1 VNRAPSPN
9 PRRASPS
16 APGRGA
22 LSPPGGSTEGGQ
34 VTLTGSNLLGIT
46 HLWFAH
52 EQASSPFCSTDT
64 HCTAT
69 APHPEGTVDVVAA
82 SAAGPSRATAGSR
95 YTYGT
100 PELEIASGDHQ
111 RLVYGQHLEPLVVG
125 ALLDG
130 QPLAGFTVSF
140 EPTAL
145 GGPIYKD
152 LLVNIPKFETGP
164 TGIARAPG
172 FWALSTPGT

>member
-1 VNRAPSPN
+1 M
-9 PRRASPS
+9 
-16 APGRGA
+16 
-22 LSPPGGSTEGGQ
+22 
-34 VTLTGSNLLGIT
+34 
-46 HLWFAH
+46 
-52 EQASSPFCSTDT
+52 
-64 HCTAT
+64 
-69 APHPEGTVDVVAA
+69 DVVAA

-100 PELEIASGDHQ
+100 PELEAASGDHQ
-111 RLVYGQHLEPLVVG
+111 RLVYGQHLELLVVG

-130 QPLAGFTVSF
+130 PPLAGFTVSF

-172 FWALSTPGT
+172 FWALSTPGTTASVPLPPGQSGLSSTSSSRCPRSTPSNRGTRRLQARYIDLP